1 MFMKIKA
8 KRITAASLV
17 ALLIIAAISM
27 FAFMRTTTAKA
38 EEGTPGESSIKMIID
53 AVGTPAARPT
63 GSAGGEWLQF
73 PVRFEGSAD
82 GLTLSGGRD
91 TEDAFPFVNGG
102 TNPALMQE
110 EANYLSKIIIG
121 SVDGNGAYSEKCI
134 TEYIGHGIDWIGRFD
149 GGKIVFCLTTANYPT
164 NIRSVTFK
172 TGFTWYTG
180 PANAPVKIAETA
192 LTQDVS
198 FWVDGYG
205 STGHVSGTEK
215 WQSHASSISVTDAP
229 TSVAEGDR
237 VDFSGMTVTAT
248 LYDGTTKE
256 LSAEE
261 YKISD
266 YDYVNTAAGGT
277 HNITISY
284 QNYSH
289 SFEVA
294 VTEVART
301 LDSITLNKTAVT
313 ARRYETP
320 DLAGLVATLHFT
332 DNSTMDVDVTKD
344 MISCDTWGEPKSALS
359 TIASQQMTVSYTH
372 AGTTKSANITL
383 NVSEPDTSKG
393 LNVEY
398 EYEKA
403 KAVYNNGGY
412 LAIYVYGNG
421 VTLKTNQIG
430 SLEKA
435 EAHVAEYLE
444 ITNGG
449 TTKTAKE
456 WIAEDKFEKV
466 VLWSKSRISLYAN
479 KEAADKQAWLQG
491 VERVTFLAGYQW
503 VQSDAKNWESGTVD
517 ENKIK
522 DYYTVENAVFKED
535 VTVCLTAK
543 KTTTKGFS
551 AIWIRFADSITA
563 TYAGGALTVGDEL
576 DTINLTV
583 KANGNGKTWTVD
595 EKYYTHDCNTETAG
609 EKTVTVTYAS
619 GATATFTV
627 NVRNAASVLSGI
639 EVTKNPT
646 KTTYEF
652 GDYDY
657 SWDGIEISAVY
668 TVTDGDNVSTE
679 KRVLTDA
686 ELATVKFGTFNVFVA
701 GKQNVEVTYN
711 EKTTTF
717 EAEVTYDGT
726 YGMTLDWSLEA
737 PFSAEKNSRNIT
749 VRVDLFGK
757 NSASIP
763 AKACMVAGRD
773 AAGGGG
779 ALGTQHDFI
788 KTIVQPDF
796 ADYIV
801 INGLTATEW
810 MKKGEIEWMGWF
822 GRQLVI
828 TLNNKANKLCYSD
841 LDPNYNEETEG
852 VQIIGTVLFKA
863 GLQYYSS
870 TVDNWPAASKEN
882 ASKIKREKFAC
893 LTHDVILYNNSY
905 DNEWCR
911 VLKQDE
917 NGNTLES
924 SLTVKTAPSKTVYQI
939 GDTFDCADMVL
950 HAIYED
956 GFEEDIIVTDSM
968 YYSEVEFEK
977 SGKQTVTIYFS
988 DGTIEYE
995 VTVEGDDGEGD
1006 NKPGDGDNKPG
1017 DGDNEPGDGDN
1028 QGGSEQSEPVKKVR
1042 CGSAVSADFA
1052 LLGGAML
1059 IAFAG
1064 VFGLRLRKK
1073 GNK

>member
-121 SVDGNGAYSEKCI
+121 SVDGNGAYSKKCI
-134 TEYIGHGIDWIGRFD
+134 TEYIGHGMDWIGRFD

-205 STGHVSGTEK
+205 STGHVSGAEK

-403 KAVYNNGGY
+403 KAVYNKDNGY
-412 LAIYVYGNG
+412 LGVYVIASG
-421 VTLKTNQIG
+421 VAVKTNSIG
-430 SLEKA
+430 YLDKVA
-435 EAHVAEYLE
+435 NVHVTDYLE
-444 ITNGG
+444 VTHGG
-449 TTKTAKE
+449 VTKTAKE
-456 WIAEDKFEKV
+456 WIADGKFDSL
-466 VLWSKSRISLYAN
+466 VLWSNGRITLQ
-479 KEAADKQAWLQG
+479 ADKDNAEKQTWLQN
-491 VERVTFLAGYQW
+491 VEKVTFLAGYQW
-503 VQSDAKNWESGTVD
+503 VQADAKNLGADATED
-517 ENKIK
+517 KIK

-535 VTVCLTAK
+535 ITVCLTAK

-668 TVTDGDNVSTE
+668 NVTDGDNVSTE

-917 NGNTLES
+917 SGNTLAS
-924 SLTVKTAPSKTVYQI
+924 SLTVKTAPAKTVYKL
-939 GDTFDCADMVL
+939 GETFDCTDMVL
-950 HAIYED
+950 HAVYQD
-956 GFEEDIIVTDSM
+956 GFEEDIVVTNRM
-968 YYSEVEFEK
+968 FYSDVEFDK
-977 SGKQTVTIYFS
+977 AGKQTVTIYFS
-988 DGTIEYE
+988 NGTLDYE
-995 VTVEGDDGEGD
+995 VTVEGDGSGDD
-1006 NKPGDGDNKPG
+1006 NKPDD
-1017 DGDNEPGDGDN
+1017 DN
-1028 QGGSEQSEPVKKVR
+1028 QGGTEPSKKKVG
-1042 CGSAVSADFA
+1042 CGGTMAADFA
-1052 LLGGAML
+1052 LLGCALLAAFVG
-1059 IAFAG
+1059 IA
-1064 VFGLRLRKK
+1064 GLRLRGKN
-1073 GNK
+1073 NK